1 MQYRFRKQYSVCVC
15 VQGSVSVDSLKQ
27 EAVSLKFSHDELSL
41 EKSPCS
47 LNDIEICLTT
57 AAVSKLQAIS
67 PKIYR
72 ET

>member
-1 MQYRFRKQYSVCVC
+1 MC

-57 AAVSKLQAIS
+57 GLEKHLIVLKSIWQSLFFFFFKGPIL
-67 PKIYR
+67 K
-72 ET
+72 